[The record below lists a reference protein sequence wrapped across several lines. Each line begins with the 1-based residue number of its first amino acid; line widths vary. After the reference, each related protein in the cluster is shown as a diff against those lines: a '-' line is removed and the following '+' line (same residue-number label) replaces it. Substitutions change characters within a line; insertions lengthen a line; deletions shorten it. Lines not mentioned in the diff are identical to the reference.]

1 MLDLVTVILA
11 AGKGT
16 RMKSKLP
23 KVLHKAAGKP
33 MLQHVLDAAK
43 NAGARRNI
51 VVVGFGGDQV
61 REAMGE
67 QAEFVVQTEQLGTG
81 HAVRQAEP
89 LLRDEKGTVVVL
101 CGDTPLV
108 TSELIAAL
116 YEGHKAAGAKA
127 TVLTAIMPD
136 ATGYGR
142 IIRTPEGE
150 VARIVEQKDASEEE
164 LRVREVNS
172 GIYCF
177 ECQELFAALAKV
189 GCENAQAEYYLPDVL
204 GILREQGEKIWAVA
218 AEDYEATL
226 GINSRAQLAG
236 AEKILRRRKNIEL
249 MDKGVTLMDPDSTFV
264 DADVEVGADTVIYPF
279 TWLEGSTVVG
289 EDCQLGPNSRFSDAK
304 IGDGVCAQFTYG
316 HECTI
321 DSGVIMGPYVHIRP
335 NSHIFNDV
343 KIGNFVEV
351 KNSNVGQGTK
361 LPHLQY
367 IGDSDVGAGVNL
379 GCGTVTVNYDG
390 KLKHRTSIG
399 SNAFVG
405 CNTSLVAP
413 VSVGEGAYIGAGS
426 VITKDVPAG
435 SLAIGRA
442 HQRNI
447 DGWVD
452 KRK

>member
-43 NAGARRNI
+43 GAGAKRNI
-51 VVVGFGGDQV
+51 VVVGFGGEEV
-61 REAMGE
+61 KAAIGE
-67 QAEFVVQTEQLGTG
+67 QAEFVTQTEQLGTG
-81 HAVRQAEP
+81 HAVRQTEA
-89 LLRDEKGTVVVL
+89 LLKDEQGTVVVL

-108 TSELIAAL
+108 TADLITKL

-142 IIRTPEGE
+142 IIRTAEGD
-150 VARIVEQKDASEEE
+150 VARIVEQKDATEEE
-164 LRVREVNS
+164 RQVKEVNS

-177 ECQELFAALAKV
+177 ECQDLFQALAQV
-189 GCENAQAEYYLPDVL
+189 GCDNAQGEYYLPDVL

-218 AEDYEATL
+218 ADDYESTL
-226 GINSRAQLAG
+226 GINSRVQLSG

-249 MDKGVTLMDPDSTFV
+249 MDKGVTIMDPDSTFI
-264 DADVEVGADTVIYPF
+264 DADVEIGSDTVIYPF
-279 TWLEGSTVVG
+279 TWIEGKTTIG
-289 EDCQLGPNSRFSDAK
+289 ENCELGPNSRFSDAV
-304 IGDGVCAQFTYG
+304 IGDDVHAQFTYG

-321 DSGVIMGPYVHIRP
+321 DSGVIMGPYVHLRP
-335 NSHIFNDV
+335 KAHIFNHV

-351 KNSNVGQGTK
+351 KNSNVGEGTK

-367 IGDSDVGAGVNL
+367 IGDSDVGANVNL

-390 KLKHRTSIG
+390 KIKHRTVIG
-399 SNAFVG
+399 DNAFVG

-413 VSVGEGAYIGAGS
+413 VTVGEGAYIGAGS
-426 VITKDVPAG
+426 VITKDVPA
-435 SLAIGRA
+435 SDLAIGRA

-447 DGWVD
+447 SGWAD